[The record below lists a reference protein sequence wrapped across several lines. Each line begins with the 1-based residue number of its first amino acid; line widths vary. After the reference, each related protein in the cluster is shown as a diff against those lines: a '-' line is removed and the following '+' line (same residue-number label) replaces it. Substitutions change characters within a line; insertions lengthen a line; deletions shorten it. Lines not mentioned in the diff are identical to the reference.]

1 MWQEGNQDRIKIRKR
16 RRLKKM
22 QKVQSQNLN
31 KNE

>member
-16 RRLKKM
+16 RSLKKM